1 MNLKELTQE
10 YLRKEGFCPE
20 ETDFGLYFKCEG
32 KNFLLIYDDDDEQYF
47 RLMMPCIFEMTDE
60 NEDAVYRA
68 MNEVNSS
75 VKVIK
80 AYIMR
85 ENEVWLGFEVLAGFG
100 SAFGLLIS
108 GSCPRSVFGLLI
120 SGSCPKFVFGLKTS
134 GS

>member
-85 ENEVWLGFEVLAGFG
+85 ENEVWLGFEVLVDTTPVVGDFIPRA
-100 SAFGLLIS
+100 IS
-108 GSCPRSVFGLLI
+108 MLNGGAR
-120 SGSCPKFVFGLKTS
+120 KFFQTLQEG
-134 GS
+134 

>member
-60 NEDAVYRA
+60 NQEAVYHA

-85 ENEVWLGFEVLAGFG
+85 ENEVWLGFEVLADNTPVVDDFIPR
-100 SAFGLLIS
+100 AINMLNS
-108 GSCPRSVFGLLI
+108 GAR
-120 SGSCPKFVFGLKTS
+120 KFYQALQEG
-134 GS
+134 

>member
-60 NEDAVYRA
+60 NQEAVYHA

-85 ENEVWLGFEVLAGFG
+85 ENEVWLGFEVLVDTTPVVGDFIPRA
-100 SAFGLLIS
+100 IS
-108 GSCPRSVFGLLI
+108 MLNGGAR
-120 SGSCPKFVFGLKTS
+120 KFFQTLQEE
-134 GS
+134 

>member
-85 ENEVWLGFEVLAGFG
+85 ENEVWLGFEVLVDTTPVVGDFIPRA
-100 SAFGLLIS
+100 IS
-108 GSCPRSVFGLLI
+108 MLNGGAR
-120 SGSCPKFVFGLKTS
+120 KFFQTLQEE
-134 GS
+134 